1 MRSKK
6 AKEKKPAEKK
16 IGLGRILANNVYML
30 GVIHKI
36 DRGIIPLQIFMRL
49 LTTVTYFLG
58 STYLLRL
65 ALNAVSDGKSFYDIV
80 WLVVLF
86 VVLELSADL
95 ISNAHYFLYYEK
107 RRFDVGKKINLD
119 VFKKAQSVELACYEN
134 PEYYD
139 KFVKA
144 LGETDNRAFAVL
156 DCVTNIIGTVVNL
169 GLCIG
174 LVVSIHPIFLLFAI
188 LPLLTIPLKAKYQK
202 ETFNRDM
209 EIRKIDRKK
218 GYPHRVFFVA
228 DYAKELRLTG
238 MRPYLLKYMKEASEI
253 CRRIH
258 GKKGGLLTLIECLSM
273 LVGTILPTVI
283 ATVYAVFRT
292 VVQKVMGY
300 GDCLVVLNTTS
311 QISGTLLGSVDD
323 FMQLQ
328 NNALYIDTLREFLE
342 YEPKIKDG
350 DLPLPVEGDL
360 VLDRVSFQY
369 DGASAYTIKNVSMSF
384 GRNQKVAIVGSNGAG
399 KSTLVK
405 LLLRLYDAEGRIT
418 YGGVD
423 IKDLKVDEY
432 RDIFSSV
439 MQDYHIFALSAAE
452 NVTLAGRT
460 EGDGDKIIEALKSAG
475 IYDKICENGGS
486 IDSLMTREF
495 DEKGIMLSGG
505 EAQKL
510 AISHVYSKQNKF
522 VILDEPSSALD
533 PIAEYKMYETMLA
546 ACENCGVIF
555 ISHRLSSAVLA
566 DVIYLMENG
575 EIAECGTHAELMAK
589 DGIYAAMFRRQAENY
604 NDIQREEAEV

>member
-1 MRSKK
+1 MKSKK

-36 DRGIIPLQIFMRL
+36 DRGLIPLQIFMRL

-95 ISNAHYFLYYEK
+95 ISNAHYYLYYEK

-209 EIRKIDRKK
+209 EIRKVDRKK
-218 GYPHRVFFVA
+218 GYPHRNVI
-228 DYAKELRLTG
+228 K
-238 MRPYLLKYMKEASEI
+238 
-253 CRRIH
+253 
-258 GKKGGLLTLIECLSM
+258 LI
-273 LVGTILPTVI
+273 
-283 ATVYAVFRT
+283 
-292 VVQKVMGY
+292 
-300 GDCLVVLNTTS
+300 
-311 QISGTLLGSVDD
+311 
-323 FMQLQ
+323 
-328 NNALYIDTLREFLE
+328 
-342 YEPKIKDG
+342 
-350 DLPLPVEGDL
+350 
-360 VLDRVSFQY
+360 
-369 DGASAYTIKNVSMSF
+369 
-384 GRNQKVAIVGSNGAG
+384 
-399 KSTLVK
+399 
-405 LLLRLYDAEGRIT
+405 
-418 YGGVD
+418 
-423 IKDLKVDEY
+423 
-432 RDIFSSV
+432 
-439 MQDYHIFALSAAE
+439 
-452 NVTLAGRT
+452 
-460 EGDGDKIIEALKSAG
+460 
-475 IYDKICENGGS
+475 
-486 IDSLMTREF
+486 
-495 DEKGIMLSGG
+495 
-505 EAQKL
+505 
-510 AISHVYSKQNKF
+510 
-522 VILDEPSSALD
+522 
-533 PIAEYKMYETMLA
+533 
-546 ACENCGVIF
+546 
-555 ISHRLSSAVLA
+555 
-566 DVIYLMENG
+566 
-575 EIAECGTHAELMAK
+575 
-589 DGIYAAMFRRQAENY
+589 
-604 NDIQREEAEV
+604 